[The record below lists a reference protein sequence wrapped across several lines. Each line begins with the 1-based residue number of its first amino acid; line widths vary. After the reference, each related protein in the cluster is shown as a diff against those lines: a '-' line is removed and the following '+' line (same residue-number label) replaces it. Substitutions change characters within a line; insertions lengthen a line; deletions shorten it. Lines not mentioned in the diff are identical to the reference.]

1 MVRRLR
7 FLETWIVLLSLV
19 ALLVLVPLREV
30 SGALPA
36 LRFAGAIWLFLVP
49 GLLVSRW
56 LLREYFSGATL
67 VPVGFAI
74 STAVFGVV
82 AVPMLVLHRSPE
94 LYLWVAGAIVAG
106 FLVAAVV
113 VAFRRRLPEGEARNP
128 FEPATAALWAPFG
141 FLGGLL
147 VFASRVEVPLV
158 DGDTWNYLAW
168 VREFLTADRLALYNP
183 YFGDEVSFSRIQIN
197 GWFMEQ
203 AALARVSGIEPV
215 DMVLYYLA
223 PTLVIVSLLAFYAL
237 ARVLFKSEAAALFV
251 GSIYALFLLVNL
263 GLSIGTSFGGE
274 FIGRMV
280 QDKFFARFVFLPV
293 ILALA
298 AVFLEGRKLK
308 YLAVFAFLCAAVVA
322 VHPIALAV
330 IGLSVAGLGFVHLA
344 ANFRR
349 RRAWTGAVS
358 LGLGLF
364 GVLLPPALFLLAAGI
379 SPATAAYPADIGET
393 PPEVLANQ
401 VFVRTG
407 WKNIYELGG
416 GLYIMHPYI
425 LLTPAIAAAYL
436 VGVPFLLWRVKR
448 SLSAQLILG
457 VLLAATVVSYVPPVA
472 TFVGDEII
480 APGQLYRMAWPIPLA
495 ALLAVGWM
503 AWEATTLAARRLRRR
518 GSLRRTTKFLPL
530 VLVLVLVVAA
540 APVYLPNVK
549 AVYDLRDVPP
559 EASFLQDPIF
569 YWMTDNIQ
577 EESVI
582 LAPDFENLAIPAYSE
597 NLDVVS
603 FRGAPVLDNLEALE
617 EQVGGEIEVPQS
629 DRDVQ
634 RFYTGAT
641 VEEVADIILRY
652 EADYVLVLDGLAPE
666 NELQQLPGV
675 SAVDTPGERYNLY
688 SVDRSEL
695 GND

>member
-1 MVRRLR
+1 MVRRGR
-7 FLETWIVLLSLV
+7 FLETWIVLLG
-19 ALLVLVPLREV
+19 LLAFLILGPLREV

-36 LRFAGAIWLFLVP
+36 ARFAGTIALFLIP
-49 GLLVSRW
+49 GLLVSYW
-56 LLREYFSGATL
+56 LLREYFPGVAL

-74 STAVFGVV
+74 STAIFGVI
-82 AVPMLVLHRSPE
+82 AVPMLITHQSPE
-94 LYLWVAGAIVAG
+94 TYLWVTGAVVVG
-106 FLVAAVV
+106 FLVAAAVV
-113 VAFRRRLPEGEARNP
+113 VFRKRLPERKARRSLD
-128 FEPATAALWAPFG
+128 PASAALWVPFI

-147 VFASRVEVPLV
+147 VFVSRVEVPLV
-158 DGDTWNYLAW
+158 DGDTWNYLSW
-168 VREFLTADRLALYNP
+168 VREFLTTDRLGLYNP
-183 YFGDEVSFSRIQIN
+183 YFGNEVSFSRIQIN

-203 AALARVSGIEPV
+203 AALSQVSGIDPV
-215 DMVLYYLA
+215 NLVLYYLA
-223 PTLVIVSLLAFYAL
+223 PTLVGVSLLAFYAL
-237 ARVLFKSEAAALFV
+237 SRVLFKSEAAALFA
-251 GSIYALFLLVNL
+251 GSLYALFLLVHL

-274 FIGRMV
+274 FVGRMV

-293 ILALA
+293 VLALA
-298 AVFLEGRKLK
+298 AIFLEGRKLK
-308 YLAVFAFLCAAVVA
+308 YLTVFAFLCAAVVA

-330 IGLSVAGLGFVHLA
+330 IGLSVAGFGAVHLA

-349 RRAWTGAVS
+349 RRAWTGTVS

-364 GVLLPPALFLLAAGI
+364 GILLPPALFLLVAGI
-379 SPATAAYPADIGET
+379 SPATAAYPADIGAT

-401 VFVRTG
+401 VFVRTS

-425 LLTPAIAAAYL
+425 LFTPAIAAAYL
-436 VGVPFLLWRVKR
+436 VGVPFLLWRLKR
-448 SLSAQLILG
+448 SLAAQLILG
-457 VLLAATVVSYVPPVA
+457 VLFAATVVSYVPPVA

-495 ALLAVGWM
+495 ALLAVGWTV
-503 AWEATTLAARRLRRR
+503 WKATGYAARWMARR
-518 GSLRRTTKFLPL
+518 GFSQQVTKFLPIGL
-530 VLVLVLVVAA
+530 MLALTVAT

-559 EASFLQDPIF
+559 KAGFLQDPIF
-569 YWMTDNIQ
+569 PWMGRNIDQ
-577 EESVI
+577 QSVI
-582 LAPDFENLAIPAYSE
+582 LAPDQENLAIPAYSE
-597 NLDVVS
+597 ELNVVS

-617 EQVGGEIEVPQS
+617 EQVGGKIEVPQS

-652 EADYVLVLDGLAPE
+652 EADYVLTFADSPPE
-666 NELQQLPGV
+666 NELRQLPGI
-675 SAVDTPGERYNLY
+675 SRVDTPSERYHLY
-688 SVDRSEL
+688 AVDRDQL